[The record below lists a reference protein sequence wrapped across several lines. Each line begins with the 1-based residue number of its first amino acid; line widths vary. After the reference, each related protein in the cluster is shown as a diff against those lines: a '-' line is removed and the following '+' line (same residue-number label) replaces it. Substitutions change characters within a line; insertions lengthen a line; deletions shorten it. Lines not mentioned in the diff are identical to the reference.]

1 MVGTLWRVVALARH
15 TAATSNRAE
24 SRENEI
30 HFMVQSVEREAVYT
44 GSGPGSSFREG
55 AREKRERTEHPPT
68 MDLGS
73 SSSSRVEFVVLTI
86 KRKYITKNGK

>member
-1 MVGTLWRVVALARH
+1 MWRVVALARH

-55 AREKRERTEHPPT
+55 AERKE
-68 MDLGS
+68 
-73 SSSSRVEFVVLTI
+73 
-86 KRKYITKNGK
+86 RKN